1 MVATLMAVVS
11 MTEAAAIARYDA
23 ATAETTWSIGELAAE
38 FGITSR
44 TLRVYEEEGLLDP
57 AREGT
62 RRIYNE
68 RNRVRLRLILR
79 GKRLGWSLSEI
90 RESFDLYDSSLGEQ
104 AQLEL
109 MLSKLEQRRET
120 LIAQRDDI
128 DSALRDLEQVESNA
142 RQSLREIRAQQDNS
156 QSLQQE
162 QENNA
167 HSFFEF

>member
-1 MVATLMAVVS
+1 
-11 MTEAAAIARYDA
+11 MTSLRENTPD
-23 ATAETTWSIGELAAE
+23 TETDLRTYGIGELATE

-57 AREGT
+57 YREGT

-79 GKRLGWSLSEI
+79 GKRLGWSLAEI
-90 RESFDLYDSSLGEQ
+90 RESFDLYDSNLGEQ

-109 MLSKLEQRRET
+109 MLSKLAQRREA

-128 DSALRDLEQVESNA
+128 DSALQDLDQVESNA
-142 RQSLREIRAQQDNS
+142 RESLREIRSGQGRQKPTATG
-156 QSLQQE
+156 
-162 QENNA
+162 A
-167 HSFFEF
+167 K